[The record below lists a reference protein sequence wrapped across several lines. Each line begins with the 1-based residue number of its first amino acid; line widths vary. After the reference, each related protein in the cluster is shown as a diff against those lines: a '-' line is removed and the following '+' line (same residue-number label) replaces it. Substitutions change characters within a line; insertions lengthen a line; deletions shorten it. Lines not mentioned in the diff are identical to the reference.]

1 MQSLPR
7 DIQLLIYKTVHRQL
21 MSDTY
26 REMCKLLEWSDD
38 RQCLCGLGKMLHI
51 AYNFRKY
58 KRRWYFSRGADN
70 HSTVKRLIYL
80 GTPVDKRSGQL
91 PYNY

>member
-7 DIQLLIYKTVHRQL
+7 DIQLLIYKAVHRSY
-21 MSDTY
+21 MIDVY
-26 REMCKLLEWSDD
+26 REMHKLLEWSDD
-38 RQCLCGLGKMLHI
+38 KQCLCGLGAMLHI

-58 KRRWYFSRGADN
+58 KRRWYFTRGLDN
-70 HSTVKRLIYL
+70 HSTVKRLIHL
-80 GTPVDKRSGQL
+80 GTPIDKLSGRL